1 MKRKPKI
8 VKWAAN
14 TRVPCICQ
22 VRTAKMMYD
31 GVCIGT
37 ISEEQNDAGEFDWV
51 IRPDYD
57 ALDKH
62 PISITGINLDLHL
75 DEYIRTYVPE
85 FVDRRTLPDNRDRLF
100 EELSEVGLTWNDR
113 FEFMIRHHGIC
124 GGSQITV
131 ERMSD
136 EEQQKY
142 LDYVKDLQ
150 SKEC

>member
-22 VRTAKMMYD
+22 VRTAKMMY
-31 GVCIGT
+31 
-37 ISEEQNDAGEFDWV
+37 
-51 IRPDYD
+51 
-57 ALDKH
+57 
-62 PISITGINLDLHL
+62 

-113 FEFMIRHHGIC
+113 FEFMVRHHGIC